1 MKKSLRLKALLTLL
15 VGLFLSIGAFAQQI
29 AVKGHVKDTTG
40 EPVIGANVLVKG
52 TTNGTITDFD
62 GNFML
67 NVPKDAILSV
77 SFVGYKSAEVKAAST
92 VMVTLEDDSQVLD
105 AVVVIGYGSVKK
117 NDMTGSVTAIKP
129 DKLNKGLITNAQD
142 MMTGKIAGVSVISK
156 GGAPGEGATIRIR
169 GGSSLTAEND
179 PLIVID
185 GLAMDNKG
193 VKGLAN
199 PLSMVNPNDIES
211 FTVLKDASATAIYGS
226 RASNGVI
233 IITTKKGQAG
243 ARPTISYDGNVSVS
257 TVKSTVDVMDGDQFR
272 SFIKDIWG
280 EDSEAY
286 SKLGNANT
294 DWQKEIFRPAVST
307 DHNLTISGG
316 LKNMPYR
323 VSFGYTN
330 QNGIVKTSKFERY
343 TASVSLA
350 PSFFEDHL
358 KVNANLKGMIAKNR
372 YADGSAVGSA
382 VSFDPTQSVRSDD
395 PYHQYYFDG
404 YFQWN
409 TDASSLND
417 DTWKRTFNSN
427 APGNPVA
434 LLEEKDDRAISK
446 SLIGNL
452 ELDYKF
458 HFLPDLHAHVN
469 GGMDLSTG
477 KQYTDVSPYSST
489 NNYYGSYGW
498 EQKDKYNLSL
508 NAYLQYSKDFTDKH
522 RFDVMAGYEW
532 QHFHDTSDQ
541 EYWGLYPLS
550 NNVVEN
556 RGQRYNNTSSGSATE
571 SYLVSFFGRV
581 NYTLLDRYLFTATV
595 RQDGSSR
602 FHKNNRWGLFPS
614 FALGWKLKEE
624 AFLKDVDVLSD
635 LKLRLGYGIT
645 GQQNINSGDY
655 PYLAVYETNKDG
667 AYYPILGEGTTYRP
681 NAYNPDLKW
690 EKTTT
695 YNVGLDF
702 GFLNNRING
711 AVDYYYR
718 KTTDLLNS
726 VFVSAGTNFKNK
738 VLSNVGSLEN
748 SGIEFSINSKPVVT
762 TDWTWDLGFN
772 ITYNKNE
779 ITKLTT
785 GDSENYYVAAGDN
798 IGGGRDMKAM
808 AHAVGHPASSF
819 YVYQQVYDEN
829 GKPIENEFVDRNGDG
844 TINGDDR
851 YFYKKPT
858 ADVLMGLT
866 SRLSYKSWDFSFSLR
881 ASLNNYVYNSVEAGG
896 SDCNPTSVYSF
907 GALNNRP
914 LMGVANN
921 IQSKNDNTLLSD
933 YFVQNASFM
942 KCDNIT
948 LGYSFKKLFG
958 APIGGRV
965 YAAVQNV
972 FTITKYK
979 GLDPEVE
986 KGLDN
991 NIYPRPLTTLIG
1003 LSPVS
1008 YTHLTLPTT

>member
-1 MKKSLRLKALLTLL
+1 M
-15 VGLFLSIGAFAQQI
+15 
-29 AVKGHVKDTTG
+29 
-40 EPVIGANVLVKG
+40 
-52 TTNGTITDFD
+52 
-62 GNFML
+62 
-67 NVPKDAILSV
+67 
-77 SFVGYKSAEVKAAST
+77 
-92 VMVTLEDDSQVLD
+92 
-105 AVVVIGYGSVKK
+105 
-117 NDMTGSVTAIKP
+117 
-129 DKLNKGLITNAQD
+129 
-142 MMTGKIAGVSVISK
+142 
-156 GGAPGEGATIRIR
+156 
-169 GGSSLTAEND
+169 
-179 PLIVID
+179 
-185 GLAMDNKG
+185 
-193 VKGLAN
+193 
-199 PLSMVNPNDIES
+199 
-211 FTVLKDASATAIYGS
+211 
-226 RASNGVI
+226 
-233 IITTKKGQAG
+233 
-243 ARPTISYDGNVSVS
+243 
-257 TVKSTVDVMDGDQFR
+257 
-272 SFIKDIWG
+272 
-280 EDSEAY
+280 
-286 SKLGNANT
+286 
-294 DWQKEIFRPAVST
+294 
-307 DHNLTISGG
+307 
-316 LKNMPYR
+316 
-323 VSFGYTN
+323 
-330 QNGIVKTSKFERY
+330 
-343 TASVSLA
+343 
-350 PSFFEDHL
+350 
-358 KVNANLKGMIAKNR
+358 
-372 YADGSAVGSA
+372 
-382 VSFDPTQSVRSDD
+382 
-395 PYHQYYFDG
+395 
-404 YFQWN
+404 
-409 TDASSLND
+409 
-417 DTWKRTFNSN
+417 
-427 APGNPVA
+427 
-434 LLEEKDDRAISK
+434 EEKDDRAISK

-921 IQSKNDNTLLSD
+921 IQNLKDNTLLSD

-1003 LSPVS
+1003 LS
-1008 YTHLTLPTT
+1008 LNF

>member
-489 NNYYGSYGW
+489 NNYYGRDGW

-667 AYYPILGEGTTYRP
+667 AYYPILGEGITYRP

-921 IQSKNDNTLLSD
+921 IQNLKDNTLLSD

-1003 LSPVS
+1003 LS
-1008 YTHLTLPTT
+1008 LNF

>member
-711 AVDYYYR
+711 AVDYYYH

-921 IQSKNDNTLLSD
+921 IQNLKDNTLLSD

-1003 LSPVS
+1003 LS
-1008 YTHLTLPTT
+1008 LNF

>member
-921 IQSKNDNTLLSD
+921 IQNLKDNTLLSD

-1003 LSPVS
+1003 LS
-1008 YTHLTLPTT
+1008 LNF

>member
-748 SGIEFSINSKPVVT
+748 SGIKFSINSKPVVT

-921 IQSKNDNTLLSD
+921 IQNLKDNTLLSD

-1003 LSPVS
+1003 LS
-1008 YTHLTLPTT
+1008 LNF

>member
-117 NDMTGSVTAIKP
+117 NDMTGSATAIKP

-667 AYYPILGEGTTYRP
+667 AYYPILGEGITYRP

-948 LGYSFKKLFG
+948 LGYSFKKLFA

-1003 LSPVS
+1003 LS
-1008 YTHLTLPTT
+1008 LNF

>member
-382 VSFDPTQSVRSDD
+382 VSFDPTQSVHSDD

-921 IQSKNDNTLLSD
+921 IQNLKDNTLLSD

-1003 LSPVS
+1003 LS
-1008 YTHLTLPTT
+1008 LNF

>member
-417 DTWKRTFNSN
+417 DTWKRTFNGN

-921 IQSKNDNTLLSD
+921 IQNLKDNTLLSD

-1003 LSPVS
+1003 LS
-1008 YTHLTLPTT
+1008 LNF

>member
-602 FHKNNRWGLFPS
+602 FHKNNRWGLFSS

-921 IQSKNDNTLLSD
+921 IQNLKDNTLLSD

-1003 LSPVS
+1003 LS
-1008 YTHLTLPTT
+1008 LNF

>member
-498 EQKDKYNLSL
+498 EQKDKYNLSF

-921 IQSKNDNTLLSD
+921 IQNLKDNTLLSD

-1003 LSPVS
+1003 LS
-1008 YTHLTLPTT
+1008 LNF

>member
-417 DTWKRTFNSN
+417 DTWKRTFNGN

-667 AYYPILGEGTTYRP
+667 AYYPILGEGITYRP

-748 SGIEFSINSKPVVT
+748 SGIEFSINAKPVVT

-921 IQSKNDNTLLSD
+921 IQNLKDNTLLSD

-1003 LSPVS
+1003 LS
-1008 YTHLTLPTT
+1008 LNF

>member
-211 FTVLKDASATAIYGS
+211 FTVLKDASSTAIYGS

-358 KVNANLKGMIAKNR
+358 KINANLKGMIAKNR
-372 YADGSAVGSA
+372 YADGGAVGSA

-667 AYYPILGEGTTYRP
+667 AYYPILGEGITYRP

-921 IQSKNDNTLLSD
+921 IQNLKDNTLLSD

-1003 LSPVS
+1003 LS
-1008 YTHLTLPTT
+1008 LNF

>member
-358 KVNANLKGMIAKNR
+358 KINANLKGMIAKNR
-372 YADGSAVGSA
+372 YADGGAVGSA

-417 DTWKRTFNSN
+417 DTWKRTFNGN

-748 SGIEFSINSKPVVT
+748 SGIEFSINAKPVVT

-798 IGGGRDMKAM
+798 IGDGRDMKAM

-921 IQSKNDNTLLSD
+921 IQNLKDNTLLSD

-1003 LSPVS
+1003 LS
-1008 YTHLTLPTT
+1008 LNF

>member
-243 ARPTISYDGNVSVS
+243 ARPTISYDSNVSVS

-819 YVYQQVYDEN
+819 YVYQQVFDEN

-921 IQSKNDNTLLSD
+921 IQNLKDNTLLSD

-1003 LSPVS
+1003 LS
-1008 YTHLTLPTT
+1008 LNF

>member
-667 AYYPILGEGTTYRP
+667 AYYPILGEGITYRP

-748 SGIEFSINSKPVVT
+748 SGIEFSINAKPVVT

-881 ASLNNYVYNSVEAGG
+881 ASLNNYVYNSVE
-896 SDCNPTSVYSF
+896 
-907 GALNNRP
+907 
-914 LMGVANN
+914 
-921 IQSKNDNTLLSD
+921 
-933 YFVQNASFM
+933 
-942 KCDNIT
+942 
-948 LGYSFKKLFG
+948 
-958 APIGGRV
+958 IGRAHV
-965 YAAVQNV
+965 
-972 FTITKYK
+972 
-979 GLDPEVE
+979 
-986 KGLDN
+986 
-991 NIYPRPLTTLIG
+991 
-1003 LSPVS
+1003 
-1008 YTHLTLPTT
+1008 

>member
-372 YADGSAVGSA
+372 YADGGAVGSA

-667 AYYPILGEGTTYRP
+667 AYYPILGEGITYRP

-921 IQSKNDNTLLSD
+921 IQNLKDNTLLSD

-1003 LSPVS
+1003 LS
-1008 YTHLTLPTT
+1008 LNF

>member
-785 GDSENYYVAAGDN
+785 GDSKNYYVAAGDN

-1003 LSPVS
+1003 LS
-1008 YTHLTLPTT
+1008 LNF

>member
-1 MKKSLRLKALLTLL
+1 
-15 VGLFLSIGAFAQQI
+15 
-29 AVKGHVKDTTG
+29 
-40 EPVIGANVLVKG
+40 
-52 TTNGTITDFD
+52 
-62 GNFML
+62 
-67 NVPKDAILSV
+67 
-77 SFVGYKSAEVKAAST
+77 
-92 VMVTLEDDSQVLD
+92 
-105 AVVVIGYGSVKK
+105 
-117 NDMTGSVTAIKP
+117 MTGSVTAIKP

-711 AVDYYYR
+711 TVDYYYR

-921 IQSKNDNTLLSD
+921 IQNLKDNTLLSD

-1003 LSPVS
+1003 LS
-1008 YTHLTLPTT
+1008 LNF

>member
-417 DTWKRTFNSN
+417 DTWKRTFNGN

-667 AYYPILGEGTTYRP
+667 AYYPILGEGITYRP

-785 GDSENYYVAAGDN
+785 GDSKNYYVAAGDN

-881 ASLNNYVYNSVEAGG
+881 TSLNNYVYNSVEAGG

-921 IQSKNDNTLLSD
+921 IQNLKDNTLLSD

-948 LGYSFKKLFG
+948 LGYSFKKMFG

-1003 LSPVS
+1003 LS
-1008 YTHLTLPTT
+1008 LNF

>member
-358 KVNANLKGMIAKNR
+358 KINANLKGMIAKNR
-372 YADGSAVGSA
+372 YADGGAVGSA

-417 DTWKRTFNSN
+417 DTWKRTFNGN

-498 EQKDKYNLSL
+498 EQKDKYNLFL

-1003 LSPVS
+1003 LS
-1008 YTHLTLPTT
+1008 LNF

>member
-307 DHNLTISGG
+307 DHNLTISAG

-921 IQSKNDNTLLSD
+921 IQNLKDNTLLSD

-1003 LSPVS
+1003 LS
-1008 YTHLTLPTT
+1008 LNF

>member
-1 MKKSLRLKALLTLL
+1 MKKSLRLKALLVLL

-77 SFVGYKSAEVKAAST
+77 SFVGYKTAEVKAAPT

-142 MMTGKIAGVSVISK
+142 MMTGKIAGVSVVSK
-156 GGAPGEGATIRIR
+156 GGAPGAGATIRIR

-193 VKGLAN
+193 VKGLSN
-199 PLSMVNPNDIES
+199 PLSMVNPNDNES

-243 ARPTISYDGNVSVS
+243 ARPTISYDGNLSVS
-257 TVKSTVDVMDGDQFR
+257 NVKSTVDVMDGNQFR

-294 DWQKEIFRPAVST
+294 DWQKEIFRAAVST

-330 QNGIVKTSKFERY
+330 QNGILKTSKFERY

-350 PSFFEDHL
+350 PSFFQDHL

-372 YADGSAVGSA
+372 YADGNAVGSA

-404 YFQWN
+404 FFQWN

-417 DTWKRTFNSN
+417 DTWKRTFNGN

-434 LLEEKDDRAISK
+434 LLEEKNDRAISK

-498 EQKDKYNLSL
+498 EEKDKYNLSL

-556 RGQRYNNTSSGSATE
+556 RGQRYNNTASGSATE

-602 FHKNNRWGLFPS
+602 FHKDNRWGLFPS

-635 LKLRLGYGIT
+635 LKLILGYGIT

-667 AYYPILGEGTTYRP
+667 AYYPILGEGITYRP

-695 YNVGLDF
+695 YNVGVDF

-711 AVDYYYR
+711 SVDYYYR

-748 SGIEFSINSKPVVT
+748 SGVEFSINSKPVVT

-829 GKPIENEFVDRNGDG
+829 GRPIENEFVDRNGDG

-896 SDCNPTSVYSF
+896 SDCNPTSIYSF

-986 KGLDN
+986 NGLDN

-1003 LSPVS
+1003 LS
-1008 YTHLTLPTT
+1008 LNF

>member
-667 AYYPILGEGTTYRP
+667 AYYPILGEGITYRP

-965 YAAVQNV
+965 YAAVRNG

-1003 LSPVS
+1003 LS
-1008 YTHLTLPTT
+1008 LNF

>member
-1 MKKSLRLKALLTLL
+1 M
-15 VGLFLSIGAFAQQI
+15 
-29 AVKGHVKDTTG
+29 KDTTG

-667 AYYPILGEGTTYRP
+667 AYYPILGEGITYRP

-748 SGIEFSINSKPVVT
+748 SGIEFSINAKPVVT

-921 IQSKNDNTLLSD
+921 IQNLKDNTLLSD

-1003 LSPVS
+1003 LS
-1008 YTHLTLPTT
+1008 LNF

>member
-372 YADGSAVGSA
+372 YADGSAVGST

-667 AYYPILGEGTTYRP
+667 AYYPILGEGITYRP

-921 IQSKNDNTLLSD
+921 IQNLKDNTLLSD

-1003 LSPVS
+1003 LS
-1008 YTHLTLPTT
+1008 LNF

>member
-358 KVNANLKGMIAKNR
+358 KINANLKGMIAKNR
-372 YADGSAVGSA
+372 YADGGAVGSA

-417 DTWKRTFNSN
+417 DTWKRTFNGN

-624 AFLKDVDVLSD
+624 AFLRDVDVLSD

-921 IQSKNDNTLLSD
+921 IQNLKDNTLLSD

-1003 LSPVS
+1003 LS
-1008 YTHLTLPTT
+1008 LNF

>member
-358 KVNANLKGMIAKNR
+358 KINANLKGMIAKNR
-372 YADGSAVGSA
+372 YADGGAVGSA

-851 YFYKKPT
+851 YVYKKPT

-921 IQSKNDNTLLSD
+921 IQNLKDNTLLSD

-1003 LSPVS
+1003 LS
-1008 YTHLTLPTT
+1008 LNF

>member
-156 GGAPGEGATIRIR
+156 GGAPGEGSTIRIR

-294 DWQKEIFRPAVST
+294 DWQKEIFRAAVST

-372 YADGSAVGSA
+372 YADGGAVGSA

-417 DTWKRTFNSN
+417 DTWKRTFNGN

-434 LLEEKDDRAISK
+434 LLEEKNDRAISK

-808 AHAVGHPASSF
+808 AHTVGHPASSF

-896 SDCNPTSVYSF
+896 SDCNPTSIYSF

-991 NIYPRPLTTLIG
+991 NIYPRPLSTLIG
-1003 LSPVS
+1003 LS
-1008 YTHLTLPTT
+1008 LNF

>member
-1 MKKSLRLKALLTLL
+1 MKKSLRLKALLVLL

-77 SFVGYKSAEVKAAST
+77 SFVGYKTAEVKAAPT
-92 VMVTLEDDSQVLD
+92 VMITLEDDSQVLD

-142 MMTGKIAGVSVISK
+142 MMTGKIAGVSVVSK
-156 GGAPGEGATIRIR
+156 GGAPGAGATIRIR

-193 VKGLAN
+193 VKGLSN

-243 ARPTISYDGNVSVS
+243 ARPTISYDGNLSVS
-257 TVKSTVDVMDGDQFR
+257 NVKSTVDVMDGNQFR

-294 DWQKEIFRPAVST
+294 DWQKEIFRAAVST

-330 QNGIVKTSKFERY
+330 QNGILKTSKFERY

-350 PSFFEDHL
+350 PSFFQDHL

-372 YADGSAVGSA
+372 YADGNAVGSA

-404 YFQWN
+404 FFQWN

-417 DTWKRTFNSN
+417 DTWKRTFNGN

-434 LLEEKDDRAISK
+434 LLEEKNDRAISK

-498 EQKDKYNLSL
+498 EEKDKYNLSL

-522 RFDVMAGYEW
+522 RFNVMAGYEW

-556 RGQRYNNTSSGSATE
+556 RGQRYNNTASGSATE

-602 FHKNNRWGLFPS
+602 FHKDNRWGLFPS

-667 AYYPILGEGTTYRP
+667 AYYPILGEGITYRP

-695 YNVGLDF
+695 YNVGVDF

-711 AVDYYYR
+711 SVDYYYR

-748 SGIEFSINSKPVVT
+748 SGVEFSINSKPVVT

-829 GKPIENEFVDRNGDG
+829 GRPIENEFVDRNGDG

-896 SDCNPTSVYSF
+896 SDCNPTSIYSF

-958 APIGGRV
+958 APIDGRV

-986 KGLDN
+986 NGLDN

-1003 LSPVS
+1003 LS
-1008 YTHLTLPTT
+1008 LNF

>member
-382 VSFDPTQSVRSDD
+382 VSFDTTQSVRSDD

-1003 LSPVS
+1003 LS
-1008 YTHLTLPTT
+1008 LNF

>member
-117 NDMTGSVTAIKP
+117 NDMTSSVTAIKP

-921 IQSKNDNTLLSD
+921 IQNLKDNTLLSD

-1003 LSPVS
+1003 LS
-1008 YTHLTLPTT
+1008 LNF

>member
-358 KVNANLKGMIAKNR
+358 KINANLKGMIAKNR
-372 YADGSAVGSA
+372 YADGGAVGSA

-417 DTWKRTFNSN
+417 DTWKRTFNGN

-477 KQYTDVSPYSST
+477 KQYTDISPYSST

-1003 LSPVS
+1003 LS
-1008 YTHLTLPTT
+1008 LNF

>member
-1 MKKSLRLKALLTLL
+1 MKKSLRLKALLVLL

-77 SFVGYKSAEVKAAST
+77 SFVGYKSAEVKAASS
-92 VMVTLEDDSQVLD
+92 VIVTLEDDSQVLD

-142 MMTGKIAGVSVISK
+142 MMTGKIAGVSVVSK
-156 GGAPGEGATIRIR
+156 GGAPGAGATIRIR

-193 VKGLAN
+193 VKGLSN

-243 ARPTISYDGNVSVS
+243 ARPTISYDGNLSVS
-257 TVKSTVDVMDGDQFR
+257 NVKSTVDVMDGNQFR

-294 DWQKEIFRPAVST
+294 DWQKEIFRAAVST

-350 PSFFEDHL
+350 PSFFQDHL

-372 YADGSAVGSA
+372 YADGGAVGSA

-417 DTWKRTFNSN
+417 DTWKRTFNGN

-434 LLEEKDDRAISK
+434 LLEEKNDRAISK

-498 EQKDKYNLSL
+498 EEKDKYNLSL

-522 RFDVMAGYEW
+522 HFDVMAGYEW

-556 RGQRYNNTSSGSATE
+556 RGQRYNNTASGSATE
-571 SYLVSFFGRV
+571 SYLVSFFGRI
-581 NYTLLDRYLFTATV
+581 NYTLLNRYLFTATV

-602 FHKNNRWGLFPS
+602 FHKDNRWGLFPS

-667 AYYPILGEGTTYRP
+667 AYYPILGEGITYRP

-695 YNVGLDF
+695 YNVGVDF

-711 AVDYYYR
+711 SVDYYYR

-748 SGIEFSINSKPVVT
+748 SGVEFSINSKPIVT
-762 TDWTWDLGFN
+762 TNLTWDLGFN

-779 ITKLTT
+779 ITKLTS
-785 GDSENYYVAAGDN
+785 GDSKNYYVAAGDN

-808 AHAVGHPASSF
+808 AHAVGYPASSF

-829 GKPIENEFVDRNGDG
+829 GKAIENEFVDRDGNGI
-844 TINGDDR
+844 INGDDR

-896 SDCNPTSVYSF
+896 SDCNPTSIYSF

-921 IQSKNDNTLLSD
+921 IQSLSDNTLLSD
-933 YFVQNASFM
+933 QFVQNASFM

-948 LGYSFKKLFG
+948 LGYTFKKLFG
-958 APIGGRV
+958 APLSGRV

-986 KGLDN
+986 NGLDN

-1003 LSPVS
+1003 LS
-1008 YTHLTLPTT
+1008 LNF

>member
-1 MKKSLRLKALLTLL
+1 MKKSLRLKALLVLL

-358 KVNANLKGMIAKNR
+358 KINANLKGMIAKNR
-372 YADGSAVGSA
+372 YADGGAVGSA

-417 DTWKRTFNSN
+417 DTWKRTFNGN

-1003 LSPVS
+1003 LS
-1008 YTHLTLPTT
+1008 LNF

>member
-1 MKKSLRLKALLTLL
+1 MKTSLRLKALLTLL

-921 IQSKNDNTLLSD
+921 IQNLKDNTLLSD

-1003 LSPVS
+1003 LS
-1008 YTHLTLPTT
+1008 LNF

>member
-272 SFIKDIWG
+272 SFIRDIWG

-294 DWQKEIFRPAVST
+294 DWQKEIFRAAVST

-372 YADGSAVGSA
+372 YADGGAVGSA

-417 DTWKRTFNSN
+417 DTWKRTFNGN

-921 IQSKNDNTLLSD
+921 IQNLKDNTLLSD

-1003 LSPVS
+1003 LS
-1008 YTHLTLPTT
+1008 LNF

>member
-427 APGNPVA
+427 ASGNPVA

-921 IQSKNDNTLLSD
+921 IQNLKDNTLLSD

-1003 LSPVS
+1003 LS
-1008 YTHLTLPTT
+1008 LNF

>member
-358 KVNANLKGMIAKNR
+358 KINANLKGMIAKNR
-372 YADGSAVGSA
+372 YADGGAVGSA

-417 DTWKRTFNSN
+417 DTWKRTFNGN

-667 AYYPILGEGTTYRP
+667 SYYPILGEGITYRP

-1003 LSPVS
+1003 LS
-1008 YTHLTLPTT
+1008 LNF

>member
-1 MKKSLRLKALLTLL
+1 MKKSLRLKALLVLL

-77 SFVGYKSAEVKAAST
+77 SFVGYKSAEVKAASS
-92 VMVTLEDDSQVLD
+92 VIVTLEDDSQVLD

-142 MMTGKIAGVSVISK
+142 MMTGKIAGVSVVSK
-156 GGAPGEGATIRIR
+156 GGAPGAGATIRIR

-193 VKGLAN
+193 VKGLSN

-243 ARPTISYDGNVSVS
+243 ARPTISYDGNLSVS
-257 TVKSTVDVMDGDQFR
+257 NVKSTVDVMDGNQFR

-294 DWQKEIFRPAVST
+294 DWQKEIFRAAVST

-350 PSFFEDHL
+350 PSFFQDHL

-372 YADGSAVGSA
+372 YADGAAVGSA

-417 DTWKRTFNSN
+417 DTWKRTFNGN

-434 LLEEKDDRAISK
+434 LLEEKNDRAISK

-498 EQKDKYNLSL
+498 EEKDKYNLSL

-522 RFDVMAGYEW
+522 HFDVMAGYEW

-556 RGQRYNNTSSGSATE
+556 RGQRYNNTASGSATE
-571 SYLVSFFGRV
+571 SYLVSFFGRI
-581 NYTLLDRYLFTATV
+581 NYTLLNRYLFTATV

-602 FHKNNRWGLFPS
+602 FHKDNRWGLFPS

-667 AYYPILGEGTTYRP
+667 AYYPILGEGITYRP

-695 YNVGLDF
+695 YNVGVDF

-711 AVDYYYR
+711 SVDYYYR

-748 SGIEFSINSKPVVT
+748 SGVEFSINSKPIVT
-762 TDWTWDLGFN
+762 TDLTWDLGFN

-779 ITKLTT
+779 ITKLTS
-785 GDSENYYVAAGDN
+785 GDSKNYYVAAGDN

-829 GKPIENEFVDRNGDG
+829 GKAIENEFVDRDGNGI
-844 TINGDDR
+844 INGDDR

-896 SDCNPTSVYSF
+896 SDCNPTSIYSF

-921 IQSKNDNTLLSD
+921 IQSLSDNTLLSD
-933 YFVQNASFM
+933 QFVQNASFM

-948 LGYSFKKLFG
+948 LGYTFKKLFG
-958 APIGGRV
+958 APLSGRV

-986 KGLDN
+986 NGLDN

-1003 LSPVS
+1003 LS
-1008 YTHLTLPTT
+1008 LNF

>member
-142 MMTGKIAGVSVISK
+142 MMTGKIAGVSVINK

-921 IQSKNDNTLLSD
+921 IQNLKDNTLLSD

-1003 LSPVS
+1003 LS
-1008 YTHLTLPTT
+1008 LNF